1 MTSSKG
7 VYKPEHSFISFGC
20 WNKGFCNSEDLNE
33 DSNDFSRVAS
43 RLIGYMR
50 ATQSPPEFICIL
62 GDNYYPDMTKTG
74 DKKVKTTSYPNLKSG
89 FDCIEKIF
97 TSVGLSGRVNV
108 DILVGNHDIEETSKM
123 VLDGFPKVKSMKTPG
138 QSDLGHTCK
147 ITESQIS
154 LVRGLHEKIQRA
166 ATGIQIV
173 LFNYRVVDNTIVI
186 MLDSNLYF
194 ETFSDNCYC
203 YIPLLNAMGVSNARG
218 HITVEWLKSFQ
229 EAWLTS
235 TYEEV
240 ARTGISLKNVVI
252 MAHHPLCCFK
262 KKDDRN
268 RFDCPKTDEYLLLCS
283 HIYKTFNRIAGATK
297 FYYNSADLHTYQAGK
312 IVLSMSSDHDR
323 DRHDTQSIVIE
334 QYIAGTGGAQL
345 EPDISDLVNAEARIG
360 SMHVNYTVTDA
371 VHTNGF
377 LIWTISNKRGNLN
390 VTFIQAEG
398 ISVFDKKI
406 PSKVRMQSKKSKK
419 GGKKMRKNKKT
430 LKKKKKRVT
439 KIKKSKSV
447 NQFKII

>member
-7 VYKPEHSFISFGC
+7 VYKPEPSFISFGC
-20 WNKGFCNSEDLNE
+20 WNNGFCNSEDLNE
-33 DSNDFSRVAS
+33 DSNDFSRVAA

-50 ATQSPPEFICIL
+50 ATQRPPEFICIL

-123 VLDGFPKVKSMKTPG
+123 VLDGFPKTKSMTSG
-138 QSDLGHTCK
+138 QPDSGPTCK

-154 LVRGLHEKIQRA
+154 LVRGLHERIQRA

-240 ARTGISLKNVVI
+240 ARNGISLKNVVI

-262 KKDDRN
+262 KKDDKN

-323 DRHDTQSIVIE
+323 PDTQSIVIE

-345 EPDISDLVNAEARIG
+345 EPAISDLVNAEARIG

-390 VTFIQAEG
+390 VTFIQAG
-398 ISVFDKKI
+398 ASVFDEELRKL
-406 PSKVRMQSKKSKK
+406 QSQVKKSKK
-419 GGKKMRKNKKT
+419 GGKKIRKNKKT
-430 LKKKKKRVT
+430 LKKKKKS
-439 KIKKSKSV
+439 KKHKKSKSI